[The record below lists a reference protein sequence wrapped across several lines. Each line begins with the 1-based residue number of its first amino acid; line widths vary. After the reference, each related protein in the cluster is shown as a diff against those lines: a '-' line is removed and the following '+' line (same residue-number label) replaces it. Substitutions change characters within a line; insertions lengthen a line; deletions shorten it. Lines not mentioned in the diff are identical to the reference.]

1 MKIFAPA
8 QFFDRTT
15 QPHVMTLVALA
26 CISAL
31 AMNIFLPSLPSMAA
45 YYNTT
50 PSVISLS
57 VAVYLGASAVI
68 QLFSGP
74 LSDRIGR
81 RPVILFS
88 LALFIF
94 ASLAIIWAPT
104 VEMFLVLR
112 FIQAFA
118 ATTMV
123 LSRAIVRDTVGKNA
137 AASKIAYVT
146 MGTAVAPML
155 GPGIGGYLDTYFGW
169 QSVFAFLGAIGL
181 VIFLITWFDLG
192 ETAPLQAS
200 RQSSQ
205 KADYMELLLSQR
217 FWGYC
222 VSSALGSGSFFIYL
236 GGAPF
241 VGTEVFGL
249 SPEQLGLYFGAPSL
263 GYFAGN
269 FISGRYSERFGVD
282 AMVISGLTFT
292 VSGTALS
299 LIVSTSGNGSVLS
312 FFGFMCFVG
321 LGNGLTI
328 PNATAG
334 MLSVRPHLAGTAS
347 GLGSAIMIGGGA
359 VLSALA
365 GTVVSINAGETPL
378 LLLMET
384 SAILGFA
391 TMLLVLRRQ
400 RQLAKQESLS
410 TGPGRTQ
417 PHP

>member
-365 GTVVSINAGETPL
+365 GTVVSIDAGETPL

-417 PHP
+417 LHP

>member
-1 MKIFAPA
+1 
-8 QFFDRTT
+8 
-15 QPHVMTLVALA
+15 
-26 CISAL
+26 
-31 AMNIFLPSLPSMAA
+31 
-45 YYNTT
+45 
-50 PSVISLS
+50 
-57 VAVYLGASAVI
+57 
-68 QLFSGP
+68 
-74 LSDRIGR
+74 
-81 RPVILFS
+81 
-88 LALFIF
+88 
-94 ASLAIIWAPT
+94 
-104 VEMFLVLR
+104 MFLVLR

-205 KADYMELLLSQR
+205 KADYTELLKSQR

-241 VGTEVFGL
+241 LGTEVFGL
-249 SPEQLGLYFGAPSL
+249 SPEKLGLYFGAPAL

-269 FISGRYSERFGVD
+269 FISGRYSERFGTD

-292 VSGTALS
+292 VSGTAFS

-347 GLGSAIMIGGGA
+347 GLGSAIMIRGGA
-359 VLSALA
+359 ALSALA
-365 GTVVSINAGETPL
+365 GTVVSIDAGETPL

-410 TGPGRTQ
+410 TGPDRTQ